1 MSTFKTSLKIVA
13 AHRKYVLIYLMALSL
28 LGLNAGAAQ
37 TEDTSSQ
44 VKEATASVAVID
56 RDGSTISQGI
66 KDYVESVGKAQ
77 SLEDSSRPF
86 RTPPRRTASATS
98 SSFRPDTGS
107 GSRRPLAKAP
117 SLPGWTRSSDTN
129 RPQDR

>member
-13 AHRKYVLIYLMALSL
+13 AHRIYVLVYLVVLSL
-28 LGLNAGAAQ
+28 FGLNVGAAR
-37 TEDTSSQ
+37 TEDTS
-44 VKEATASVAVID
+44 A
-56 RDGSTISQGI
+56 RF
-66 KDYVESVGKAQ
+66 
-77 SLEDSSRPF
+77 SRWRTPRRLV

-129 RPQDR
+129 RPRGR